1 MIKRIIKDRFLGR
14 RRFQPFWE
22 KLHAWALQGMNI
34 CAGDGS
40 IDPGEIWVLQHVS
53 KQTPKNATSVV
64 LDVGANTG
72 FYSAAV
78 VRNFQANLRLY
89 SFEPAH
95 ESYELLKKRMSA
107 NKNVEC
113 FNFGFSDNDIS
124 STLYSWAGVS
134 GLASVY
140 DRFHLNLSEPN
151 GSRLHKSQETIRLK
165 TLDGFCDER
174 NIDRIA
180 LLKLD
185 VEGHELK
192 VLQGAHRLI
201 QSNAIDFIQFEFGG
215 TNVDSKTFLHDFTDL
230 LCPQYR
236 LYRILKDG
244 LISIEPYRERNEIF
258 LYSNYLAIAKNLDRT
273 F

>member
-95 ESYELLKKRMSA
+95 ES
-107 NKNVEC
+107 
-113 FNFGFSDNDIS
+113 
-124 STLYSWAGVS
+124 
-134 GLASVY
+134 
-140 DRFHLNLSEPN
+140 LNLSEPN

-192 VLQGAHRLI
+192 VLEGAHRLI

-258 LYSNYLAIAKNLDRT
+258 LYSNYLAIAKNLDGT